1 MFPSAPRHLAAP
13 QGSQLSTMNL
23 LPQPLWLCV
32 QDKNKL
38 LKSNHNASA
47 TSPEVEHWPAPNGTT
62 GGSMRRGDASF
73 CYYPLQSANLPVAP
87 PPAIPGKEG
96 LPPEPPRCH
105 RISWKGPVL
114 SQPLQ
119 ALKRATVLTSLP
131 NNAIDFP
138 SLQDPNTH
146 ACVWQEEGGGDKAG
160 KISRLAM

>member
-47 TSPEVEHWPAPNGTT
+47 TSPEVERWPALNGTT

-87 PPAIPGKEG
+87 PRHPREGGSATRATPMPQNQLEGTCPLPAIA
-96 LPPEPPRCH
+96 
-105 RISWKGPVL
+105 S
-114 SQPLQ
+114 SQG
-119 ALKRATVLTSLP
+119 ATVLTSLP

-138 SLQDPNTH
+138 SLQDPNTR